1 MPNTTKTVH
10 PVSQKAAHLVGS
22 EIIRLAA
29 EVNALKAA
37 GEQIY
42 NLTIG
47 DFNPELFPI
56 PQALEDE
63 IVDAYRAKI
72 TNYPPSNG
80 LPELRQAVSDYIR
93 DYMGLDYH
101 KDQFLISG
109 GARPLIFAAYQAIVD
124 PDDKVIFPIPSW
136 NNNHYT
142 HLSDGIKV
150 PVETYPEHAFM
161 PRAEDIAPHVE
172 GATLIAVCSPLNPTG
187 TVFPKEQLEAICDL
201 VLAENKRRGPDAKPL
216 YLLYDQ
222 IYWQLTYG
230 DAEHFN
236 PVSLRPDMKPYTI
249 YIDGISKCFAATGV
263 RVGWAFGPEV
273 VIGKMKSIL
282 GHVGAWSPRAEQH
295 ATTQF
300 LNNRPAVE
308 AYLEGMRADCQ
319 QRLFGFYE
327 GFQALKAKGYRV
339 DSIPPKGA
347 IYLTLRFNL
356 EGMKTAD
363 GNVLENQE
371 AVRKYVLEEA
381 GLAVVPF
388 YAFGGDRNSAWY
400 RLSIGTARLEEMDTL
415 LGKLDAALAKL
426 S

>member
-1 MPNTTKTVH
+1 MSNSTDTVH
-10 PVSQKAAHLVGS
+10 PVSRKAAQLVGS

-29 EVNALKAA
+29 EINALKADGA
-37 GEQIY
+37 EIY

-56 PQALEDE
+56 PQELEDE
-63 IVDAYRAKI
+63 IVSAYRAKI

-93 DYMGLDYH
+93 DMLGLDYH
-101 KDQFLISG
+101 KDQYLISG

-150 PVETYPEHAFM
+150 AVETYPEHAFM
-161 PRAEDIAPHVE
+161 PRAEDIAPHVKD
-172 GATLIAVCSPLNPTG
+172 ATLVAVCSPLNPTG
-187 TVFPKEQLEAICDL
+187 TVFPKDQLEAICDL
-201 VLAENKRRGPDAKPL
+201 VLEENKRRGPGAKPL

-230 DAEHFN
+230 DAVHYD
-236 PVSLRPDMKPYTI
+236 PVSLRPEMKAYTV

-273 VIGKMKSIL
+273 VIKKMKSIL
-282 GHVGAWSPRAEQH
+282 GHVGAWSPRAEQF

-300 LNNRPAVE
+300 LNNRSAVE
-308 AYLEGMRADCQ
+308 TFLTDMRAACQ
-319 QRLFGFYE
+319 KRLFGFYE
-327 GFQALKAKGYRV
+327 GFKALNAKGYKV
-339 DSIPPKGA
+339 DAIAPKGA
-347 IYLTLRFNL
+347 IYLTLSL
-356 EGMKTAD
+356 DLVGMTTTD
-363 GNVLENQE
+363 GKVLENQE
-371 AVRKYVLEEA
+371 EVRKYVLEEA

-388 YAFGGDRNSAWY
+388 YAFGGARDSYWY
-400 RLSIGTARLEEMDTL
+400 RLSIGTARVEEMDIL
-415 LGKLDAALAKL
+415 LAKMDAALAKL

>member
-1 MPNTTKTVH
+1 MSNTTEKAL
-10 PVSQKAAHLVGS
+10 PVSRKAAHLVGS
-22 EIIRLAA
+22 EIIRLASRI
-29 EVNALKAA
+29 NALKAGGA
-37 GEQIY
+37 EIY

-56 PQALEDE
+56 PQELEDG
-63 IVDAYRAKI
+63 IVDAYRAKK

-93 DYMGLDYH
+93 DMLGLDYD
-101 KDQFLISG
+101 KDQYLISG
-109 GARPLIFAAYQAIVD
+109 GARPLIYAVYQALVD

-142 HLSDGIKV
+142 HLSDGVKIA
-150 PVETYPEHAFM
+150 VETHPEHSFM

-187 TVFPKEQLEAICDL
+187 TVFPKDQLEALCDL

-230 DAEHFN
+230 DAVHYD
-236 PVSLRPDMKPYTI
+236 PVNLRPEMKDYTI
-249 YIDGISKCFAATGV
+249 FIDGISKCFAATGV
-263 RVGWAFGPEV
+263 RVGWAFGPAH

-282 GHVGAWSPRAEQH
+282 GHVGAWSPRAEQF
-295 ATTQF
+295 ATTKY
-300 LNNRPAVE
+300 LENRPAV
-308 AYLEGMRADCQ
+308 ATYLKEMRAKAE

-327 GFQALKAKGYRV
+327 GFQALKAKGHRV
-339 DSIPPKGA
+339 DAIPPKGA
-347 IYLTLRFNL
+347 IYLTLSFDL
-356 EGMKTAD
+356 VGMKTAD
-363 GNVLENQE
+363 GNTLSNQAE
-371 AVRKYVLEEA
+371 VHEYILEEA

-388 YAFGGDRNSAWY
+388 YAFGAARDSNWY
-400 RLSIGTARLEEMDTL
+400 RLSIGTAKTEEMDTL
-415 LGKLDAALAKL
+415 LARLDAALSKL
-426 S
+426 N